1 MMKKYTTN
9 SLFNKALYVH
19 CLNLM
24 GITAY
29 PVEDGVMI
37 DVDQYRE
44 KYSAATA
51 PHMVYA
57 NHRWVKALL

>member
-1 MMKKYTTN
+1 MMKKYPTN
-9 SLFNKALYVH
+9 SLFNKALYVQ
-19 CLNLM
+19 CLNRM
-24 GITAY
+24 GIAAY

-51 PHMVYA
+51 PHMVYI
-57 NHRWVKALL
+57 NHRWVKVLL

>member
-9 SLFNKALYVH
+9 SLFDKVLYTE
-19 CLNLM
+19 CLHLM
-24 GITAY
+24 GIAAY

-51 PHMVYA
+51 PHMVYV